1 MATRQDPLRQ
11 FRYRLEINGIDQA
24 GFSEVAIG
32 DLSTDPIEYREGDEI
47 TTVRK
52 LNGLNKYGNITLK
65 WGITDSMELADW
77 HQIVVDDKKNLDEA
91 RRTVVIRVQN
101 EAGEEKAAFEIHKA
115 WPCKYDPS
123 DLNAKGNEVA
133 IDTLELCN
141 EGIKRIKP

>member
-1 MATRQDPLRQ
+1 MAERQDPLRN
-11 FRYRLEINGIDQA
+11 FRYRLEIDNIEQA
-24 GFSEVAIG
+24 GFAEVTVG
-32 DLSTDPIEYREGDEI
+32 DLSTDPIEYREGDEL

-65 WGITDSMELADW
+65 WGITDSMEL
-77 HQIVVDDKKNLDEA
+77 VDDSTPLADA

-101 EAGEEKAAFEIHKA
+101 EAGEDKAAFEILKA

-133 IDTLELCN
+133 VDTLELCN
-141 EGIKRIKP
+141 EGIKRIQ